1 MTARDAHSDDME
13 RLLRYL
19 GATDPLELDFGTAD
33 RLLDGAVHSDDA
45 PRAYS
50 QVAQALATLRSLPTE
65 AELAGERQAVARIAA
80 VIAED
85 TARYNGERARAKRRG
100 RAVRRRRRVTA
111 LALAAAVSGVWLIVG
126 LAAAG
131 ALPKGVQTV
140 ASQVLDTIGVN
151 VPNPGDDVPNVV
163 VPASVDPSSTAPGIE
178 IADAAHANNGKDGR
192 GAAVSADASNGKA
205 HANQEKV
212 PPGLVNGTDPNRGG
226 NGNGN
231 GNGNGS
237 DASSADNGVHGANS
251 NSGGNGGGKK
261 P

>member
-65 AELAGERQAVARIAA
+65 AELADERQAVARIAA

-85 TARYNGERARAKRRG
+85 TVRYNGERARAKRRG

-151 VPNPGDDVPNVV
+151 VPNPGDDAPNVV

-178 IADAAHANNGKDGR
+178 IADATHANNGKGR
-192 GAAVSADASNGKA
+192 GAVVSADASNGKA

-212 PPGLVNGTDPNRGG
+212 PPGLVNGTASNAGG

-231 GNGNGS
+231 GNGN
-237 DASSADNGVHGANS
+237 DANNADNGVHGVNS
-251 NSGGNGGGKK
+251 NSGGNGKGGGR
-261 P
+261 

>member
-33 RLLDGAVHSDDA
+33 RLLDGALHSDDS

-50 QVAQALATLRSLPTE
+50 HVTRALETLRSMPTE

-85 TARYNGERARAKRRG
+85 TVRYNGERARAKRRG

-131 ALPKGVQTV
+131 ALPKGAQTV
-140 ASQVLDTIGVN
+140 ASNVLQALGVN
-151 VPNPGDDVPNVV
+151 VPNPSDDAPNMV
-163 VPASVDPSSTAPGIE
+163 VPASVTPDPTATPVDFSGANPNTGKVPPGLE
-178 IADAAHANNGKDGR
+178 NGTESNG
-192 GAAVSADASNGKA
+192 GGNGKA
-205 HANQEKV
+205 HANQDKV
-212 PPGLVNGTDPNRGG
+212 PPGQVNGTASNAGG

-231 GNGNGS
+231 S
-237 DASSADNGVHGANS
+237 DNSADNGVHGANS
-251 NSGGNGGGKK
+251 NAGGNGKGGGR
-261 P
+261 

>member
-33 RLLDGAVHSDDA
+33 RILDGAVHCDDA

-50 QVAQALATLRSLPTE
+50 QVARALETLRSVPTE
-65 AELAGERQAVARIAA
+65 AELADERQAVARIAE
-80 VIAED
+80 VIAAD
-85 TARYNGERARAKRRG
+85 TVRYNGERARARRRV

-111 LALAAAVSGVWLIVG
+111 LALAAAISGVWLVVG

-140 ASQVLDTIGVN
+140 ASNMLDTIGVN
-151 VPNPGDDVPNVV
+151 VPNPAADGHADDIVV
-163 VPASVDPSSTAPGIE
+163 VPASAEPSTATPGVE
-178 IADAAHANNGKDGR
+178 IADAAHANNGGR
-192 GAAVSADASNGKA
+192 GAVVSAQASNGNA
-205 HANQEKV
+205 HANKDKV
-212 PPGLVNGTDPNRGG
+212 PPGLANGTASNAGG

-231 GNGNGS
+231 GN
-237 DASSADNGVHGANS
+237 DGVHGNAANA
-251 NSGGNGGGKK
+251 GGSKGNDNGGGKK

>member
-65 AELAGERQAVARIAA
+65 AELADERQAVARIAA

-85 TARYNGERARAKRRG
+85 TVRYNGERARAKRRG

-151 VPNPGDDVPNVV
+151 VPNPGDDAPNVV
-163 VPASVDPSSTAPGIE
+163 VPASVDPSSTAPGIA
-178 IADAAHANNGKDGR
+178 IADVAHANND
-192 GAAVSADASNGKA
+192 KA
-205 HANQEKV
+205 HANQDKV

-231 GNGNGS
+231 GNDGVQGNSANVGGGNG
-237 DASSADNGVHGANS
+237 NGGD
-251 NSGGNGGGKK
+251 NGGGKK

>member
-1 MTARDAHSDDME
+1 ME

-33 RLLDGAVHSDDA
+33 RLLDCAVHSDDA

-65 AELAGERQAVARIAA
+65 AELADERQAVARIAA

-85 TARYNGERARAKRRG
+85 TMRYNGERARAKRRD
-100 RAVRRRRRVTA
+100 RAVRRRRRVTV
-111 LALAAAVSGVWLIVG
+111 LALAAAVGGVWLVFG

-131 ALPKGVQTV
+131 ALPNGAQTV
-140 ASQVLDTIGVN
+140 ASNVLEALGVN
-151 VPNPGDDVPNVV
+151 VPNPGDDAPNVV

-178 IADAAHANNGKDGR
+178 IADAAHANNGKGGR
-192 GAAVSADASNGKA
+192 GAVVSADASNGKA
-205 HANQEKV
+205 HVNQDKV
-212 PPGLVNGTDPNRGG
+212 PPGLVNGTESNAG
-226 NGNGN
+226 GN

-251 NSGGNGGGKK
+251 NTGGNGGGKK

>member
-1 MTARDAHSDDME
+1 ME

-65 AELAGERQAVARIAA
+65 AELADERQAVARIAA

-85 TARYNGERARAKRRG
+85 TVRYNGERARAKRRG

-151 VPNPGDDVPNVV
+151 VPNPGDDAPNVV
-163 VPASVDPSSTAPGIE
+163 VPASVDPSSTAPGIA
-178 IADAAHANNGKDGR
+178 IADVAHANNGKGAR
-192 GAAVSADASNGKA
+192 GAAVSADANNDKA
-205 HANQEKV
+205 HANQDKV

-231 GNGNGS
+231 GNDGVQGNSANVGGGNG
-237 DASSADNGVHGANS
+237 NGGD
-251 NSGGNGGGKK
+251 NGGGKK